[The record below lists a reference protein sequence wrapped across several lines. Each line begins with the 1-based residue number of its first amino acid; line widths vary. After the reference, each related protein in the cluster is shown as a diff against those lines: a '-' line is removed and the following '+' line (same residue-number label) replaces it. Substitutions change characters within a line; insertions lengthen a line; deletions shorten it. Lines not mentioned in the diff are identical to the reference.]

1 MATCSRPDF
10 LGAAYFERKSGRCG
24 LRPYSVVYVS
34 ESSVQRLVGCES
46 YMLRCRMFY
55 EEQRVSQL
63 LALGPE
69 MRDFRIV
76 LVLDGSDGGRE
87 GEPGLSSLRMK
98 NWGS

>member
-1 MATCSRPDF
+1 
-10 LGAAYFERKSGRCG
+10 
-24 LRPYSVVYVS
+24 
-34 ESSVQRLVGCES
+34 
-46 YMLRCRMFY
+46 MFY

-98 NWGS
+98 NWGF